1 MVLKPGK
8 EDVARRIFEKWQLD
22 IAVIG
27 TITDTGRMVVR
38 HKGVMVADLPLD
50 SLNDDAPLYERPY
63 ELTKP
68 PKPFDTARAKA
79 PDNAAQTLVQMV
91 GSPAL
96 SSRRWIYEQ
105 YDHTIMGDTL
115 QRPGGD
121 AGVVRVH
128 GTNTA
133 LAVTVD
139 VTPRYC
145 YADPKEGGK
154 QAVVETWRNLVATG
168 AKPLA
173 ITDCMNFGNPERPEI
188 MGQFA
193 GCILGMKEA
202 CEALDYPVVSGN
214 VSLYNETNGTGI
226 LPTPGIGGVGLI
238 DDARIYARM
247 DGMKDGDELI
257 LVGAE
262 TGYLGQSLYLRDVLG
277 MDIGTEG
284 GAPPAIDLEAERRNG
299 EFIRGLIATGR
310 LSAVH
315 DISDGGLYVAVAEL
329 CMASKTGAEFTLPDG
344 IPAHAALF
352 GEEQARYVVALPAN
366 LVQQALRAAERAG
379 VDARRLGKAAGNELI
394 AEGCD
399 PISVATLSE
408 AHEGWFPAYMDA
420 TH

>member
-8 EDVARRIFEKWQLD
+8 EEVARRIFEKWQLD

-38 HKGVMVADLPLD
+38 HHGVTVADLPLD

-63 ELTKP
+63 EIPSPAAPL
-68 PKPFDTARAKA
+68 DIAKA
-79 PDNAAQTLVQMV
+79 PAPANAAQTLVAMIA
-91 GSPAL
+91 SPAVC
-96 SSRRWIYEQ
+96 SRRWIWEQ

-145 YADPKEGGK
+145 KADPQAGGK
-154 QAVVETWRNLVATG
+154 QAVAETWRNLSATG
-168 AKPLA
+168 ARPLA
-173 ITDCMNFGNPERPEI
+173 VTDCMNFGNPERPDI

-214 VSLYNETNGTGI
+214 VSLYNETNGQGI
-226 LPTPGIGGVGLI
+226 LPTPAIGGVGLI
-238 DDARIYARM
+238 EDARLYARM
-247 DGMKDGDELI
+247 DGMKAGDDLI
-257 LVGAE
+257 LVGDE
-262 TGYLGQSLYLRDVLG
+262 HGHLGQSLYLRDVLG
-277 MDIGTEG
+277 VDLETEG
-284 GAPPAIDLEAERRNG
+284 GAPPPVDLAAERRNG
-299 EFIRGLIATGR
+299 DFVRGLIATGR

-315 DISDGGLYVAVAEL
+315 DVSDGGLYVAVAEL
-329 CMASKTGAEFTLPDG
+329 CLASRIGAHMSLPEG
-344 IPAHAALF
+344 LPAHAALF
-352 GEEQARYVVALPAN
+352 GEDQSRYVIALPTA
-366 LVQQALRAAERAG
+366 LTRQALRAAAKAG
-379 VDARRLGKAAGNELI
+379 VSARHLGHVGGVDLI

-399 PISVATLSE
+399 PISVEMLRT
-408 AHEGWFPAYMDA
+408 AHEGWFPRYMDA

>member
-63 ELTKP
+63 EFTKP
-68 PKPFDTARAKA
+68 PKPFDTSKAKA
-79 PDNAAQTLVQMV
+79 PDNCAETLLQMV

-145 YADPKEGGK
+145 HADPKEGCK

-238 DDARIYARM
+238 EDARIYAR
-247 DGMKDGDELI
+247 
-257 LVGAE
+257 
-262 TGYLGQSLYLRDVLG
+262 TDVRRG
-277 MDIGTEG
+277 VHK
-284 GAPPAIDLEAERRNG
+284 APANEV
-299 EFIRGLIATGR
+299 IRGIVTT
-310 LSAVH
+310 
-315 DISDGGLYVAVAEL
+315 DINAMRKPL
-329 CMASKTGAEFTLPDG
+329 EFTFGKREQDILNPKNVNVIRDFRAESPGPDWDG
-344 IPAHAALF
+344 VF
-352 GEEQARYVVALPAN
+352 VAL
-366 LVQQALRAAERAG
+366 R
-379 VDARRLGKAAGNELI
+379 K
-394 AEGCD
+394 
-399 PISVATLSE
+399 
-408 AHEGWFPAYMDA
+408 
-420 TH
+420 

>member
-1 MVLKPGK
+1 MVLKPGR
-8 EDVARRIFEKWQLD
+8 EDKARAIFEKWQLD
-22 IAVIG
+22 FAVIG

-38 HKGVMVADLPLD
+38 HKGVVVADLPLD
-50 SLNDDAPLYERPY
+50 SLNDDAPMYERPY
-63 ELTKP
+63 EFTKP
-68 PKPFDTARAKA
+68 PAPFETAKAAA
-79 PDNAAQTLVQMV
+79 PDNAADTLVKMV

-105 YDHTIMGDTL
+105 YDHTIMGDTI
-115 QRPGGD
+115 QRPGGN
-121 AGVVRVH
+121 AGIVRVH

-133 LAVTVD
+133 LATTVD

-145 YADPKEGGK
+145 KADPKEGGK

-226 LPTPGIGGVGLI
+226 LPTPAIGGIGLI
-238 DDARIYARM
+238 EDARIYART

-257 LVGAE
+257 LIGDE
-262 TGYLGQSLYLRDVLG
+262 NGYLGQSLYIRDVLG
-277 MDIGTEG
+277 MDLEKDG
-284 GAPPAIDLEAERRNG
+284 GAPPPVNLEVERRNG
-299 EFIRGLIATGR
+299 DFVRGLIATGR

-315 DISDGGLYVAVAEL
+315 DLSDGGLYVALAEL
-329 CMASKTGAEFTLPDG
+329 CVSSNVGADVTLPDG
-344 IPAHAALF
+344 IEAHAALF
-352 GEEQARYVVALPAN
+352 GEDQSRYIIALPAN
-366 LVQQALRAAERAG
+366 LVQQAL
-379 VDARRLGKAAGNELI
+379 KAAGKAGVMARHLGR
-394 AEGCD
+394 AGGTQLTAQGCD
-399 PISVATLSE
+399 PISVETLRE